1 MTKHFYIGKT
11 RNDKEI
17 WWSIFYFLTN
27 LESEGAIKMNLSKQ
41 IKKYRTREQFS
52 QEELAEK
59 LYVSR
64 QTISNWENERSYPD
78 IHNLLLMSVL
88 FNVSLDDLVKGDIE
102 MMKNELELEIAKLN
116 KWTISM
122 ATFML
127 LGMISIGPMMSWF
140 GTKGLLVSFVLIVF
154 SFYSAY
160 KVENV
165 KKKHDLKTY
174 KEIVAFQEGRQL
186 TDDEKGEERKKER
199 RKKKYM
205 NPIMFISSALIAGI
219 LTWLSLSFFN

>member
-1 MTKHFYIGKT
+1 MTKHFYIGKI

-17 WWSIFYFLTN
+17 WWSIFYFLAN

-102 MMKNELELEIAKLN
+102 MMKNEIELEIAKLN

-127 LGMISIGPMMSWF
+127 LGVISIGPMMNWF

-154 SFYSAY
+154 SIYSAY

-174 KEIVAFQEGRQL
+174 KEILAFQKGRQL
-186 TDDEKGEERKKER
+186 TDDEKGED
-199 RKKKYM
+199 RKKKKYISL
-205 NPIMFISSALIAGI
+205 IMFISSGLIAGV

>member
-1 MTKHFYIGKT
+1 MTKHFYIGKI

-17 WWSIFYFLTN
+17 WWSIFYFLAN

-102 MMKNELELEIAKLN
+102 MMKNEIEIAKLN

-127 LGMISIGPMMSWF
+127 LGVISIGPMMNWF

-154 SFYSAY
+154 SIYSAY

-174 KEIVAFQEGRQL
+174 KEILAFQEGRQL
-186 TDDEKGEERKKER
+186 TDDEKGED
-199 RKKKYM
+199 RKKKKYISL
-205 NPIMFISSALIAGI
+205 IMFISSGLIAGV

>member
-1 MTKHFYIGKT
+1 MTKHFYIGKI

-17 WWSIFYFLTN
+17 WWSIFYFLAN

-41 IKKYRTREQFS
+41 IKKYRTRERFS

-127 LGMISIGPMMSWF
+127 LGVISIGPMMNWF

-154 SFYSAY
+154 SFYSTY

-174 KEIVAFQEGRQL
+174 KEILAFQEGRQL
-186 TDDEKGEERKKER
+186 TDDEKGEERKKECQ
-199 RKKKYM
+199 KNKYM
-205 NPIMFISSALIAGI
+205 NPIMFISSA
-219 LTWLSLSFFN
+219 

>member
-1 MTKHFYIGKT
+1 
-11 RNDKEI
+11 
-17 WWSIFYFLTN
+17 
-27 LESEGAIKMNLSKQ
+27 MNLSAQ
-41 IKKYRTREQFS
+41 IKKYRARQGFS

-102 MMKNELELEIAKLN
+102 VMKNELEIAKLN

-122 ATFML
+122 VTFML
-127 LGMISIGPMMSWF
+127 LGVISIAPMMNWF

-154 SFYSAY
+154 SIYSTY

-174 KEIVAFQEGRQL
+174 KEILAFQEGHQL
-186 TDDEKGEERKKER
+186 TDDEKGEERKKN
-199 RKKKYM
+199 KYM
-205 NPIMFISSALIAGI
+205 KPIIFISSALIAGI
-219 LTWLSLSFFN
+219 LTWIILSFFN